1 MLKNKKLRGVL
12 QVLLSLTL
20 LALLLNS
27 VGLREVVAVLS
38 RLDLA
43 WYIPAFLLFLL
54 NIVIRAYRWYIL
66 LHSLNDRPTFGRL
79 VYLYFVGFFAN
90 NFIPTG
96 FGGDVVKVVSLRQQ
110 YGRGT
115 EALSSVVMDRVTG
128 LLGSSLIALAA
139 LVWNTVR
146 KTNSVDLP
154 PALWVTIALISVGIP
169 VGFLFLRWT
178 NPFIFLKTHFPRAGR
193 IPFYNKFEELADTV
207 KRYPFPVLLRAL
219 AISIPFTLI
228 LVLIQFSIAQALGID
243 LPLSVVPLFVP
254 IIAIINLL
262 PFAFNGLGIRE
273 GVYLFLFVPI
283 GVAPEEAVAMSLAF
297 YFLRFGAGIVGGVL
311 YAWSSVSHLLGSPQ
325 ADNVGQRQS
334 KMNQEPAETSEVST
348 G

>member
-1 MLKNKKLRGVL
+1 MLKNKKARGVL

-20 LALLLNS
+20 LALLLNQ
-27 VGLREVVAVLS
+27 VGLQEVIAVLS

-66 LHSLNDRPTFGRL
+66 LHSLNDRPSFGRL

-128 LLGSSLIALAA
+128 LLGSSLIAIAA
-139 LVWNTVR
+139 MIWNTS
-146 KTNSVDLP
+146 KNSAEIDLP
-154 PALWVTIALISVGIP
+154 GGLWMAIAAISIGIP
-169 VGFLFLRWT
+169 AGFILLRWT
-178 NPFIFLKTHFPRAGR
+178 NPFYFLEEHFPRVGR
-193 IPFYNKFEELADTV
+193 IPFYNKFEELAETV
-207 KRYPFPVLLRAL
+207 KRYPWPVLLRAL

-228 LVLIQFSIAQALGID
+228 LVLIQYSIAQALGVD
-243 LPLSVVPLFVP
+243 LPLSIFPLFVP
-254 IIAIINLL
+254 IIALINLL
-262 PFAFNGLGIRE
+262 PFAFNGLGVRE
-273 GVYLFLFVPI
+273 GVYLFLFVPV

-297 YFLRFGAGIVGGVL
+297 YFLRFGAGLVGGVL
-311 YAWSSVSHLLGSPQ
+311 YAWSSISHLLGSSQ
-325 ADNVGQRQS
+325 TDNITRKQS
-334 KMNQEPAETSEVST
+334 
-348 G
+348 

>member
-1 MLKNKKLRGVL
+1 MLKNKKVRGVL

-20 LALLLNS
+20 LALLLNQ
-27 VGLREVVAVLS
+27 VGLQEVLAVLS
-38 RLDLA
+38 RLNLA

-66 LHSLNDRPTFGRL
+66 LHSLNDRPSFGRL

-128 LLGSSLIALAA
+128 LLGSSLIAIVAMF
-139 LVWNTVR
+139 WNTS
-146 KTNSVDLP
+146 KNSAQIDLP
-154 PALWVTIALISVGIP
+154 EALWLAIAAISIGIP
-169 VGFLFLRWT
+169 AGFILLRWT
-178 NPFIFLKTHFPRAGR
+178 NPFYFLEEHFPKIGR
-193 IPFYNKFEELADTV
+193 IPLYGKFEELAETV
-207 KRYPFPVLLRAL
+207 KRYPWPVLLRAL

-228 LVLIQFSIAQALGID
+228 LVLIQYSIARALGVD
-243 LPLSVVPLFVP
+243 LPLSIFPLFVP
-254 IIAIINLL
+254 IIALINLL
-262 PFAFNGLGIRE
+262 PFAFNGLGVRE
-273 GVYLFLFVPI
+273 GVYLFLFVPV

-297 YFLRFGAGIVGGVL
+297 YFLRFGAGLVGGVL
-311 YAWSSVSHLLGSPQ
+311 YAWSSISHLLGSSQ
-325 ADNVGQRQS
+325 SDNITRKQS
-334 KMNQEPAETSEVST
+334 
-348 G
+348 